1 MKNFLPA
8 LIFLTFSTVFSFS
21 QTPTPTPAPTPKAT
35 ENNDDVVKISTTLI
49 QVDVTVTDKSG
60 KVVTDLKPGDF
71 EIFENGEKQ
80 NITNFSFINTTPEA
94 KPAPTPKPAKGEIIA
109 PIPPVQIRPEQV
121 RRTIALVV
129 DDLGVSFESMH
140 FVRRALKKFVDEQM
154 LPNDLVAIIR
164 TGGGAG
170 ALQQFTSD
178 KRQLYAAIEK
188 IRWNPLGR
196 AGVSA
201 FTAIEPTPLEEAQA
215 NGEDISDEDIQAE
228 KDRLAAINEVRE
240 DLFSVGTLGAINFVV
255 KGMDELPGRKAIMLF
270 SDGFSICTESNM
282 RNDPE
287 RCTRMRDSIKQLT
300 DLCNRA
306 AVNIYSID
314 SRGLQTL
321 GVTAAD
327 RLSGNPQAYQQAL
340 SSRSAE
346 NLDKQE
352 GLAFLANE
360 TGGRAFFNNNDFNRS
375 LEKALDEQKG
385 YYLLAYQPDTDTFD
399 AKTRRFNKLTVKVN
413 RSGTDVR
420 YRSGFFGVVDKK
432 EEKPTQ
438 QTPTQQIQTAL
449 TSPFAANGINLRL
462 NTLFGFNPNTG
473 SFTNSLLHVNAADLQ
488 FSDAP
493 EGKKKA
499 SFDVLAVS
507 FGENGTP
514 IDTISKNYVLTV
526 SDELYKKIIKD
537 GFVYQFLFPIKKAG
551 AFQMRVAIRDVS
563 SAKIG
568 SANQFVEAP
577 DLKKGRLTVSGIV
590 LENMT
595 EKQWSEMVTQTNPQ
609 QRRTDPMQD
618 TSLRRFKRG
627 TILRYALE
635 VYNTKFDQTRKP
647 DLTARVRVFRDGKLV
662 FDGKPNPLSLEGQT
676 DFRKLNFVG
685 ALTLGTEMPVGDYVL
700 QIIAIDNS
708 AKKKNQLS
716 TQSIQFELVD

>member
-8 LIFLTFSTVFSFS
+8 LIFLTFLTVFSFS
-21 QTPTPTPAPTPKAT
+21 QTPTPTPIPKPTEK
-35 ENNDDVVKISTTLI
+35 NDDVVKISTTLI

-60 KVVTDLKPGDF
+60 KVVTDLKSGDF

-80 NITNFSFINTTPEA
+80 NITNFSFINTAPEA
-94 KPAPTPKPAKGEIIA
+94 KATPTPKPGKDEVIA

-164 TGGGAG
+164 TGGGVG

-178 KRQLYAAIEK
+178 KRQLHAAIEK

-201 FTAIEPTPLEEAQA
+201 FGAIEPTPLEEAQA
-215 NGEDISDEDIQAE
+215 NGADVSDEDIQAE
-228 KDRLAAINEVRE
+228 KDSITAFNEFRE

-270 SDGFSICTESNM
+270 SDGFSICTETDM
-282 RNDPE
+282 RNDPD

-327 RLSGNPQAYQQAL
+327 RLAANPQAYQQAL

-399 AKTRRFNKLTVKVN
+399 PKTRRFNKLTVKVN
-413 RSGTDVR
+413 RSGTEVR
-420 YRSGFFGVVDKK
+420 YRSGFFGIADKK
-432 EEKPTQ
+432 VEKPTQ
-438 QTPTQQIQTAL
+438 QTPNQQIQTAL
-449 TSPFAANGINLRL
+449 TSPFAVNGINLRL
-462 NTLFGFNPNTG
+462 NTLFGFDPNTG

-493 EGKKKA
+493 EGKKRA

-507 FGENGTP
+507 FGENGNP
-514 IDTISKNYVLTV
+514 IDAISKNYVLTV
-526 SDELYKKIIKD
+526 GDELYKKLIKD

-551 AFQMRVAIRDVS
+551 AFQMRVAIRDVTS
-563 SAKIG
+563 TKVG
-568 SANQFVEAP
+568 SAHQFVEAP

-590 LENMT
+590 LEIMT
-595 EKQWSEMVTQTNPQ
+595 EKQWSELATETNS
-609 QRRTDPMQD
+609 QRRETDPMQD
-618 TSLRRFKRG
+618 TSLRRFRRG

-635 VYNTKFDQTRKP
+635 IYNAKLDQTRKP
-647 DLTARVRVFRDGKLV
+647 DLTTRVRVFRDGKLV
-662 FDGKPNPLSLEGQT
+662 FDGRPNPLSLEGQT
-676 DFRKLNFVG
+676 DFRRLNFVG
-685 ALTLGTEMPVGDYVL
+685 ALTLGSEMSVGDYVL

-708 AKKKNQLS
+708 AKKKNKLT
-716 TQSIQFELVD
+716 TQWIQFELVD